1 MSTLEEHSE
10 VLDLKRLFDATPSG
24 LRRGV
29 SQVPAGGFA
38 RYLTA
43 EINKN
48 KADRVRKEQHERE
61 LMGSPHFPS
70 SKWEVGV
77 PLQLSEWKD
86 GAHGA
91 LGNHSAWKPTT
102 WEKARTKSRLE
113 ASPSPVA
120 QKALSLSPSSRSGS
134 PVSHPPSSGEKKL
147 VASPTGEARTNR
159 ALVLSSRQPPSA
171 RYEKSPQ
178 SDNSP
183 TSVRAD
189 LTGAP
194 TYDQTVFPYMLQTNS
209 AYCPVVQESNAQ
221 QAQETREEIAR
232 WKEEGRREEQ
242 KRLAR
247 DAANRTEV
255 LAVRVNGL
263 MAKEEMLR
271 SRQLE
276 AEEVLRESCRL
287 HALAAAERE
296 EHQKIANERAAQSF
310 DRRYLTTEE
319 CVKTLE
325 YFSPAMASLT
335 PRGYYTME
343 SPDVIGQSYLKP
355 TEGLSASQGLC
366 DRVKSEN
373 DALYR
378 RIHHIAARTDDDV
391 SDEAAGKAR
400 ATMAAKSKARKKK
413 EAQKL
418 AVQNDAYE
426 KKMENV
432 VSKTDCSYDATPM
445 S

>member
-1 MSTLEEHSE
+1 MAKPRVSSILVGCIALVGMSTLEEHSE

-91 LGNHSAWKPTT
+91 LGNHSGWKPTT

-113 ASPSPVA
+113 GSPSPS
-120 QKALSLSPSSRSGS
+120 KPALSRSPSSRSVS
-134 PVSHPPSSGEKKL
+134 PVNRSPSSGEKKL
-147 VASPTGEARTNR
+147 VATPTGEARTNR

-183 TSVRAD
+183 TSVRAE

-194 TYDQTVFPYMLQTNS
+194 TYDQTVFPYMLQANS

-247 DAANRTEV
+247 GEGEGGMRV
-255 LAVRVNGL
+255 GVRVRGTC
-263 MAKEEMLR
+263 EE
-271 SRQLE
+271 Q
-276 AEEVLRESCRL
+276 SCPG
-287 HALAAAERE
+287 ER
-296 EHQKIANERAAQSF
+296 
-310 DRRYLTTEE
+310 
-319 CVKTLE
+319 
-325 YFSPAMASLT
+325 
-335 PRGYYTME
+335 
-343 SPDVIGQSYLKP
+343 
-355 TEGLSASQGLC
+355 
-366 DRVKSEN
+366 
-373 DALYR
+373 
-378 RIHHIAARTDDDV
+378 
-391 SDEAAGKAR
+391 
-400 ATMAAKSKARKKK
+400 
-413 EAQKL
+413 
-418 AVQNDAYE
+418 
-426 KKMENV
+426 
-432 VSKTDCSYDATPM
+432 
-445 S
+445 